1 MKKLL
6 YSGFVAL
13 MMFFAIGFANAEDTK
28 PAVRVL
34 WTGVEDAMLEWN
46 MEESAPTFTVT
57 VSGDDDGSLV
67 WGTGEG
73 NVALEIKLV
82 FDDSYGGE
90 GEDVTQVFT
99 SITGTLEL
107 DVEDLVAGEYDV
119 KYRLVKGDDQN
130 TKFDEATVSGN
141 LLYLT
146 VKDANAASYM
156 IQTFNGL
163 TNEPLSTETENPAAL
178 YYPFATMMVY
188 SSDWMPMGGEFYYSF
203 GTEGVEAVEPTR
215 EAFEATDNND
225 KVKKAFVMSQQG
237 QTFFQI
243 YTDDATA
250 TSVKIKGYLTPA
262 ENMGGDFEPELKSVR
277 ADGESEPIV
286 TETYSYTLSF
296 LESATVNAVF
306 TPAAASEIESGASVK
321 LSVDNIKIAGK
332 DTVGQTDIY
341 YSLNGKT
348 PLYNYG
354 SVDKTSGIFEYDDE
368 DGIVINVDA
377 DGEVT
382 VTAIVYF
389 MDAEYMCHTSQTITA
404 TYTVK
409 AAEPKFTLNPANGAT
424 VNVGD
429 EITITSTTVGDD
441 EIAYKWFATKAE
453 AEAAAYS
460 YTEWSNYDDAGKP
473 VVAAGLPVLAVT
485 QGFVSETAGSRMFA
499 EYTINA
505 ATGVTITFNPADGAE
520 VEVGDTIKLTASE
533 NVTIVY
539 MMFPSKELAEFNE
552 WKWQEDPNSDEYV
565 GFVYGRDG
573 YPVIT
578 ETMKAVKAGYIKSQ
592 SSDPETTFFHAG
604 YTIKAGGETPDPA
617 DVDAP
622 AIDKAA
628 GAYVTGT
635 VITVAKGTADSIFV
649 ATGKTEAEATAF
661 VKATADVTVTL
672 TADTVIRAFAMKAGE
687 YSDTVMRAYTIKTDD
702 DPTVID
708 TIMFTFKPAPGE
720 VEDSTKVTIEFSRE
734 LGEEEVVFFAMF
746 ADRTAA
752 DTCSEEDMLNMI
764 KAYGEPED
772 EEDETTGYPV
782 ITKAA
787 PVLKVGYIKG
797 EDEEGNYL
805 YAWTIAEYT
814 IKSVANEANE
824 LAGVSIY
831 PNPTDGEFSVVA
843 PANAQVEIF
852 TAAGVMVKRMVV
864 AEGNAYVRLDNS
876 GIYFVRVRANGQAAI
891 RKVVVR

>member
-13 MMFFAIGFANAEDTK
+13 MMFFAIGFANAQDKVKVTLNPIEWTVGSDED
-28 PAVRVL
+28 VQ
-34 WTGVEDAMLEWN
+34 
-46 MEESAPTFTVT
+46 FTVT
-57 VSGDDDGSLV
+57 I
-67 WGTGEG
+67 TPAEG
-73 NVALEIKLV
+73 QESASAVL
-82 FDDSYGGE
+82 GE
-90 GEDVTQVFT
+90 GESEFAVEVSFEYDEDEGPATDVDPVKQILT
-99 SITGTLEL
+99 SANGTISTAKF
-107 DVEDLVAGEYDV
+107 VGGWYDV
-119 KYRLVKGDDQN
+119 KYRLVKGNAQTED
-130 TKFDEATVSGN
+130 FDATVATTKGAGSSSLFQVIDN
-141 LLYLT
+141 
-146 VKDANAASYM
+146 NAPSY
-156 IQTFNGL
+156 IVQTSNGL
-163 TNEPLSTETENPAAL
+163 TNENLSTETANPAAL
-178 YYPFATMMVY
+178 YYPSITIVAYGSGY
-188 SSDWMPMGGEFYYSF
+188 SPMDGEFYYSF
-203 GTEGVEAVEPTR
+203 GTESAEAVEPTR
-215 EAFEATDNND
+215 EAFEATENNG
-225 KVKKAFVMSQQG
+225 KVKKALVMSDMRG
-237 QTFFQI
+237 SSYTI

-250 TSVKIKGYLTPA
+250 THVKIKGYLTPA
-262 ENMGGDFEPELKSVR
+262 ENMGGDIEPWSVQ
-277 ADGESEPIV
+277 ADGESEEIV
-286 TETYSYTLSF
+286 TETYNYTLSF
-296 LESATVNAVF
+296 LEGATVDAVF
-306 TPAAASEIESGASVK
+306 TPAAATGEIESGASVK
-321 LSVDNIKIAGK
+321 LSVDNIKIDGK
-332 DTVGQTDIY
+332 EAEGDVVIF

-348 PLYNYG
+348 PLFNYS
-354 SVDKTSGIFEYDDE
+354 SVDKTSGIFGYDDE

-382 VTAIVYF
+382 VKAIAYIQSEE
-389 MDAEYMCHTSQTITA
+389 DYMFYTSQIITA

-409 AAEPKFTLNPANGAT
+409 AAEPKFTLNPADGAT

-460 YTEWSNYDDAGKP
+460 YTEWSNYDDNGKP

-485 QGFVSETAGSRMFA
+485 QGFMSETAGSRMYA

-539 MMFPSKELAEFNE
+539 MMFPSKELAEFSE

-752 DTCSEEDMLNMI
+752 DTCPEEDMLNMI

-852 TAAGVMVKRMVV
+852 TAAGVLVKRMVV
-864 AEGNAYVRLDNS
+864 AEGNAQVRLDNS